1 MDNNPFRNQQT
12 PKDNNYMN
20 SFLYQ
25 SQYPPSQQQQQQQ
38 QQPNN
43 SLYQNSNYNSN
54 NHPAQ
59 QQFQPYQ
66 NTSTF
71 PTTTITTTTAMPTP
85 QFSYDVGVSNTST
98 PAVTSMSSLYGH
110 TDSLTSYSPQYP
122 MMPTPTGYLYQQQ
135 HQQQQQQMPYYQ
147 QYNTNTHQSSM
158 SNMHIPP
165 NFGLSTTTTNQTYQ
179 PRHPPVDASTLL
191 KGTQIRRVECP
202 VCQKMLEGD
211 DMAINHHVNEHYN

>member
-43 SLYQNSNYNSN
+43 NLYQNSNYNSN

-66 NTSTF
+66 NTNTF
-71 PTTTITTTTAMPTP
+71 PTTTITTATMPTP
-85 QFSYDVGVSNTST
+85 QFSYDVGMSNTNT
-98 PAVTSMSSLYGH
+98 PAVSSMSPLYGH
-110 TDSLTSYSPQYP
+110 TNSLTSYSQQYP
-122 MMPTPTGYLYQQQ
+122 MISTPTGYLF
-135 HQQQQQQMPYYQ
+135 QQQQQQPQMPYYQ
-147 QYNTNTHQSSM
+147 QYNTNSQQSSM

-165 NFGLSTTTTNQTYQ
+165 NFGLSTTTNQTYQ

>member
-12 PKDNNYMN
+12 PKDNSYMN

-38 QQPNN
+38 QPNN
-43 SLYQNSNYNSN
+43 SLYQNNNYNSN

-66 NTSTF
+66 NTNTF
-71 PTTTITTTTAMPTP
+71 PTTTITTTAMPTP

-98 PAVTSMSSLYGH
+98 PAVTSMSPLYGH
-110 TDSLTSYSPQYP
+110 TGSLTSYSPQYP
-122 MMPTPTGYLYQQQ
+122 MMPTPTGYLFQQQ
-135 HQQQQQQMPYYQ
+135 QQQQQQMPYYQ
-147 QYNTNTHQSSM
+147 QYNTNAQQSSM

-165 NFGLSTTTTNQTYQ
+165 NFGLSTTTTTTSQTYQ
-179 PRHPPVDASTLL
+179 PRYPPIDASTLL